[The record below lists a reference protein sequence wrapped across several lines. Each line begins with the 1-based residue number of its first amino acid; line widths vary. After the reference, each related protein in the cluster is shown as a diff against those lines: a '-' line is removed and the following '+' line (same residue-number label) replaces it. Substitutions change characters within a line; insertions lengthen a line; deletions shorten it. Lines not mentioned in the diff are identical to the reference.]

1 MKGLLW
7 TIVVMGIMV
16 SISSNAFRA
25 DDPATP
31 YDESEGAF
39 SFVAPVSVCKIIV
52 PRLTVLVG
60 GPVTIL
66 RVQRAASTDDAM
78 AYAITMMRPLASQ
91 FRLQLLSKPLLC

>member
-1 MKGLLW
+1 
-7 TIVVMGIMV
+7 MV

-39 SFVAPVSVCKIIV
+39 SFIAPVSICKIIV
-52 PRLTVLVG
+52 PRLAVRLG

-66 RVQRAASTDDAM
+66 RVQRVSNDGAM
-78 AYAITMMRPLASQ
+78 AYAITTMRALASQ
-91 FRLQLLSKPLLC
+91 FRLQLLSETLLC

>member
-7 TIVVMGIMV
+7 TIVVLGIIV

-25 DDPATP
+25 DDPTTP

-39 SFVAPVSVCKIIV
+39 SFIAPVSICKIIV
-52 PRLTVLVG
+52 PRLAVRLG

-66 RVQRAASTDDAM
+66 RVQRVASNDGAM
-78 AYAITMMRPLASQ
+78 VYAITTMRALGSQ
-91 FRLQLLSKPLLC
+91 FRLQLLSKTLLC